1 MGFRLPYS
9 ICLVIAVLADFFSNI
24 TGRSLAVS
32 SIRIKKFVSSSEF
45 VSSKSDLDNF
55 APPFE
60 LVEGIEK
67 TINNEFINP
76 DPNKEIFIT
85 E

>member
-1 MGFRLPYS
+1 M
-9 ICLVIAVLADFFSNI
+9 
-24 TGRSLAVS
+24 S

-60 LVEGIEK
+60 LGEGIEK
-67 TINNEFINP
+67 TIKNEFINP